1 VRTAE
6 LHDFEEYFAAKALS
20 MRRTAYGLT
29 GDWQRAEDL
38 TQETFLR
45 LYRRWSRIRDYHLD
59 AYARR
64 TLVNLFIDSRKFR
77 VESPTDDVPEHA
89 HQSPRLEERHDL
101 GQALRG
107 LPRQMRAVVV
117 LRFLE
122 DLAVRDV
129 ADCLGIAE
137 GTVKSL
143 SHKAL
148 AKLRAELSE
157 PASPTHIE
165 KRGLG

>member
-1 VRTAE
+1 
-6 LHDFEEYFAAKALS
+6 
-20 MRRTAYGLT
+20 
-29 GDWQRAEDL
+29 
-38 TQETFLR
+38 
-45 LYRRWSRIRDYHLD
+45 
-59 AYARR
+59 
-64 TLVNLFIDSRKFR
+64 
-77 VESPTDDVPEHA
+77 
-89 HQSPRLEERHDL
+89 
-101 GQALRG
+101 
-107 LPRQMRAVVV
+107 MRAVVV